1 MRNSF
6 DRPFTFD
13 RVVRLSISFLLIG
26 AGIYLIYTLRSVLLP
41 FLVAWL
47 IAYLLNPIVRFIQT
61 KLRLKKRFV
70 AVLITFALLIGLLTL
85 LFIGITPLV
94 ENELYQINTLIST
107 YDLQSFTVN
116 GIPMSVHDFITKN
129 IDFDSI
135 RNVLSKE
142 SASETIKYLIPTLEN
157 IVSNSISFIFGFTV
171 VFVIILYLIF
181 ILLDYD
187 KINKLWMDL
196 IPHRHRAFVSKLTV
210 DVERSMNTYFRHQAV
225 ICVIVAILFA
235 VGFQIIGLPLAIV
248 LGILIGFLHMIPY
261 MHIMSIVPATLLC
274 WLKVSQTGESF
285 WTLIGLVFLLYLVIQ
300 CIIDIILV
308 PRIMGNAMGLNP
320 AIILLSLSIWGSF
333 MGIAGMIIAIPLTTL
348 LLSYYQQLIDSEK
361 CEDDNDNAE
370 KSDKK
375 LSNE

>member
-6 DRPFTFD
+6 DKPFTFD
-13 RVVRLSISFLLIG
+13 RVIRLSISVLLIG
-26 AGIYLIYTLRSVLLP
+26 TGIYMIYILRSVLLP

-47 IAYLLNPIVRFIQT
+47 IAYLLNPIVRFIQDR
-61 KLRLKKRFV
+61 LRLKKRFV

-85 LFIGITPLV
+85 LFIGITPLI
-94 ENELYQINTLIST
+94 ENEVYQINNLIAT

-116 GIPMSVHDFITKN
+116 GIPLSVHDFIAKN

-142 SASETIKYLIPTLEN
+142 SASETIRYLIPTLEN

-171 VFVIILYLIF
+171 VFIIILYLIF

-196 IPHRHRAFVSKLTV
+196 IPHRHRTFVSRLTV
-210 DVERSMNTYFRHQAV
+210 DVERSMNTYFRHQAL
-225 ICVIVAILFA
+225 ICVIVAVLFA
-235 VGFQIIGLPLAIV
+235 TGFQIIGLPLAIV

-261 MHIMSIVPATLLC
+261 MHIISIVPATLLC

-285 WTLIGLVFLLYLVIQ
+285 WALIGLVFLLYLVIQ

-308 PRIMGNAMGLNP
+308 PRIMGKAMGLNP
-320 AIILLSLSIWGSF
+320 AIILLSLSIWGSL

-348 LLSYYQQLIDSEK
+348 LLSYYQQFIDAEEK
-361 CEDDNDNAE
+361 EEHTLDAE
-370 KSDKK
+370 KSDKE

>member
-6 DRPFTFD
+6 DKPFTFD
-13 RVVRLSISFLLIG
+13 RVVRLSISLLLLG
-26 AGIYLIYTLRSVLLP
+26 TGIYMIYILRSVLLP

-47 IAYLLNPIVRFIQT
+47 IAYLLNPIVRFIQS

-70 AVLITFALLIGLLTL
+70 AVLITFSLLIGLLTL
-85 LFIGITPLV
+85 LFVGITPLV
-94 ENELYQINTLIST
+94 ENELYQINNLIST

-116 GIPMSVHDFITKN
+116 GIPMSVHDFIAKN
-129 IDFDSI
+129 IDFDSL

-171 VFVIILYLIF
+171 VFIIILYLIF

-196 IPHRHRAFVSKLTV
+196 IPHRHRAFVGKLTV
-210 DVERSMNTYFRHQAV
+210 DMERSMNTYFRHQAL

-235 VGFQIIGLPLAIV
+235 IGFQIIGLPLAIV
-248 LGILIGFLHMIPY
+248 LGILIGLLHMIPY
-261 MHIMSIVPATLLC
+261 MHIISIVPAALLC

-285 WTLIGLVFLLYLVIQ
+285 WALIGLVFLLYLVIQ
-300 CIIDIILV
+300 CIIDIVLV
-308 PRIMGNAMGLNP
+308 PRIMGKAMGLNP
-320 AIILLSLSIWGSF
+320 AIILLSLSIWGSL

-348 LLSYYQQLIDSEK
+348 LLSYYQQFIDSE
-361 CEDDNDNAE
+361 EDVEDSFNIE
-370 KSDKK
+370 KSDKE
-375 LSNE
+375 LPNE

>member
-6 DRPFTFD
+6 DKPFTFD
-13 RVVRLSISFLLIG
+13 RVIRLSISVLLIG
-26 AGIYLIYTLRSVLLP
+26 TGIYMIYILRSVLLP

-47 IAYLLNPIVRFIQT
+47 IAYLLNPIVRFIQDR
-61 KLRLKKRFV
+61 LRIKKRFV

-85 LFIGITPLV
+85 LFFGITPLI
-94 ENELYQINTLIST
+94 ENEVYQINNLIAT

-116 GIPMSVHDFITKN
+116 GIPLSVHDFIAKN

-142 SASETIKYLIPTLEN
+142 SASETIRYLIPTLEN

-196 IPHRHRAFVSKLTV
+196 IPHRHRAFVSRVTV
-210 DVERSMNTYFRHQAV
+210 DVERSMNTYFRHQAL
-225 ICVIVAILFA
+225 ICVIVAVLFA
-235 VGFQIIGLPLAIV
+235 TGFQIIGLPLAIV

-261 MHIMSIVPATLLC
+261 MHIISIVPATLLC

-285 WTLIGLVFLLYLVIQ
+285 WALIGLVFLLYLVIQ

-308 PRIMGNAMGLNP
+308 PRIMGKAMGLNP
-320 AIILLSLSIWGSF
+320 AIILLSLSIWGSL

-348 LLSYYQQLIDSEK
+348 LLSYYQQFIDAEEK
-361 CEDDNDNAE
+361 EEHTLEAE
-370 KSDKK
+370 KSDKE

>member
-13 RVVRLSISFLLIG
+13 RVIRLSISVLLIG
-26 AGIYLIYTLRSVLLP
+26 TGIYMIYILRSVLLP

-47 IAYLLNPIVRFIQT
+47 IAYLLNPIVRFIQDRL
-61 KLRLKKRFV
+61 KLKKRFV

-85 LFIGITPLV
+85 LFVSITPLV
-94 ENELYQINTLIST
+94 ENEVYQINNLIAT

-116 GIPMSVHDFITKN
+116 GIPLSVHDFIAKN

-142 SASETIKYLIPTLEN
+142 SASETIRYLIPTLEN

-171 VFVIILYLIF
+171 VFIIILYLIF

-196 IPHRHRAFVSKLTV
+196 IPHRHRAFVSRVTV
-210 DVERSMNTYFRHQAV
+210 DVERSMNTYFRHQAL

-235 VGFQIIGLPLAIV
+235 TGFQIIGLPLAII

-261 MHIMSIVPATLLC
+261 MHIISIVPATLLC

-285 WTLIGLVFLLYLVIQ
+285 WVLIGLVFLIYLVVQ
-300 CIIDIILV
+300 CVIDLILV
-308 PRIMGNAMGLNP
+308 PRIMGKAMGLNP
-320 AIILLSLSIWGSF
+320 AIILLSLSIWGSL

-348 LLSYYQQLIDSEK
+348 LLSYYQQFIDSEEK
-361 CEDDNDNAE
+361 EEHILEAE
-370 KSDKK
+370 KSDKE

>member
-13 RVVRLSISFLLIG
+13 RVIRLSISVILIG
-26 AGIYLIYTLRSVLLP
+26 LGIYMIYILRSVLLP

-47 IAYLLNPIVRFIQT
+47 MAYLLNPVVRFIQD
-61 KLRLKKRFV
+61 KLRLKKRVV
-70 AVLITFALLIGLLTL
+70 AVLITFAMLIGVLTL
-85 LFIGITPLV
+85 FFFCITPLV
-94 ENELYQINTLIST
+94 ENELYQINSLITS

-116 GIPMSVHDFITKN
+116 GMPLSVHDFIAKN
-129 IDFDSI
+129 IDFDSL

-142 SASETIKYLIPTLEN
+142 NASDTIKYLIPTLEN
-157 IVSNSISFIFGFTV
+157 MVSNSISFILGFTV
-171 VFVIILYLIF
+171 VFIIILYLIF

-196 IPHRHRAFVSKLTV
+196 IPHRHRAFVSRVTV
-210 DVERSMNTYFRHQAV
+210 DVERSMNTYFRHQAL

-235 VGFQIIGLPLAIV
+235 TGFQIIGLPLAIV
-248 LGILIGFLHMIPY
+248 LGILIGFLHMVPY
-261 MHIMSIVPATLLC
+261 MHIISVVPAALLC

-285 WTLIGLVFLLYLVIQ
+285 WALIGLVILLYLVIQ

-308 PRIMGNAMGLNP
+308 PRIMGKAMGLNP
-320 AIILLSLSIWGSF
+320 AIILLSLSIWGSL

-348 LLSYYQQLIDSEK
+348 LLSYYQQFIDSE
-361 CEDDNDNAE
+361 EAEEGGISVE
-370 KSDKK
+370 KSDKE

>member
-6 DRPFTFD
+6 DKPFTFD
-13 RVVRLSISFLLIG
+13 RVIRLSISVLLIG
-26 AGIYLIYTLRSVLLP
+26 TGIYMIYILRSVLLP

-47 IAYLLNPIVRFIQT
+47 IAYLLNPIVRFIQDR
-61 KLRLKKRFV
+61 LRLKKRFV

-85 LFIGITPLV
+85 LFIGITPLI
-94 ENELYQINTLIST
+94 ENEVYQINNLIAT

-116 GIPMSVHDFITKN
+116 GIPLSVHDFIAKN

-142 SASETIKYLIPTLEN
+142 SASETIRYLIPTLEN

-171 VFVIILYLIF
+171 VFIIILYLIF

-196 IPHRHRAFVSKLTV
+196 IPHRHRAFVSRVTV
-210 DVERSMNTYFRHQAV
+210 DVERSMNTYFRHQAL

-235 VGFQIIGLPLAIV
+235 TGFQIIGLPLAIV

-261 MHIMSIVPATLLC
+261 MHIISIVPATLLC

-285 WTLIGLVFLLYLVIQ
+285 WALIGLVFLLYLVIQ

-308 PRIMGNAMGLNP
+308 PRIMGKAMGLNP
-320 AIILLSLSIWGSF
+320 AIILLSLSIWGSL

-348 LLSYYQQLIDSEK
+348 LLSYYQQFIDAEEK
-361 CEDDNDNAE
+361 EEHTLEAE
-370 KSDKK
+370 KSDKE

>member
-6 DRPFTFD
+6 DKPFTFD
-13 RVVRLSISFLLIG
+13 RVIRLSISVLLIG
-26 AGIYLIYTLRSVLLP
+26 TGIYMIYILRSVLLP

-47 IAYLLNPIVRFIQT
+47 IAYLLNPIVRFIQDR
-61 KLRLKKRFV
+61 LRLKKRFV

-85 LFIGITPLV
+85 LFIGITPLI
-94 ENELYQINTLIST
+94 ENEVYQINNLIAT

-116 GIPMSVHDFITKN
+116 GIPLSVHDFIAKN

-142 SASETIKYLIPTLEN
+142 SASETIRYLIPTLEN

-171 VFVIILYLIF
+171 VFIIILYLIF

-196 IPHRHRAFVSKLTV
+196 IPHRHRAFVSRLTV
-210 DVERSMNTYFRHQAV
+210 DVERSMNTYFRHQAL

-235 VGFQIIGLPLAIV
+235 TGFQIIGLPLAIV

-261 MHIMSIVPATLLC
+261 MHIISIVPATLLC

-285 WTLIGLVFLLYLVIQ
+285 WALIGLVFLLYLVIQ

-308 PRIMGNAMGLNP
+308 PRIMGKAMGLNP
-320 AIILLSLSIWGSF
+320 AIILLSLSIWGSL

-348 LLSYYQQLIDSEK
+348 LLSYYQQFIDAEEK
-361 CEDDNDNAE
+361 EEHTLDAE
-370 KSDKK
+370 KSDKE

>member
-13 RVVRLSISFLLIG
+13 RVIRLSISVILIG
-26 AGIYLIYTLRSVLLP
+26 LGIYMIYILRSVLLP

-47 IAYLLNPIVRFIQT
+47 MAYLLNPVVRFIKD
-61 KLRLKKRFV
+61 KLRLKKRVV
-70 AVLITFALLIGLLTL
+70 AVLITFAMLIGVLTL
-85 LFIGITPLV
+85 FFFCITPLV
-94 ENELYQINTLIST
+94 ENELYQINSLITS

-116 GIPMSVHDFITKN
+116 GMPLSVHDFIAKN
-129 IDFDSI
+129 IDFDSL

-142 SASETIKYLIPTLEN
+142 NASDTIRYLIPTLEN
-157 IVSNSISFIFGFTV
+157 MVSNSISFILGFTV
-171 VFVIILYLIF
+171 VFIIILYLIF

-196 IPHRHRAFVSKLTV
+196 IPHRHRAFVSRVTV
-210 DVERSMNTYFRHQAV
+210 DVERSMNTYFRHQAL

-235 VGFQIIGLPLAIV
+235 TGFQIIGLPLAIV
-248 LGILIGFLHMIPY
+248 LGILIGFLHMVPY
-261 MHIMSIVPATLLC
+261 MHIISIVPAALLC

-285 WTLIGLVFLLYLVIQ
+285 WALIGLVILLYLVIQ

-308 PRIMGNAMGLNP
+308 PRIMGKAMGLNP
-320 AIILLSLSIWGSF
+320 AIILLSLSIWGSL

-348 LLSYYQQLIDSEK
+348 LLSYYQQFIDSE
-361 CEDDNDNAE
+361 EEVEGGISSE
-370 KSDKK
+370 KSDKE

>member
-13 RVVRLSISFLLIG
+13 RVIRLSISVLLIG
-26 AGIYLIYTLRSVLLP
+26 TGIYMIYILRSVLLP

-47 IAYLLNPIVRFIQT
+47 IAYLLNPIVRFIQDRL
-61 KLRLKKRFV
+61 KLKKRFV

-85 LFIGITPLV
+85 LFVSITPLV
-94 ENELYQINTLIST
+94 ENEVYQINNLIAT

-116 GIPMSVHDFITKN
+116 GIPLSVHDFIAKN

-142 SASETIKYLIPTLEN
+142 SASETIRYLIPTLEN

-171 VFVIILYLIF
+171 VFIIILYLIF

-196 IPHRHRAFVSKLTV
+196 IPHRHRAFVSRVTV
-210 DVERSMNTYFRHQAV
+210 DVERSMNTYFRHQAL

-235 VGFQIIGLPLAIV
+235 TGFQIIGLPLAII

-261 MHIMSIVPATLLC
+261 MHIISIVPATLLC

-285 WTLIGLVFLLYLVIQ
+285 WVLIGLVFLIYLVVQ
-300 CIIDIILV
+300 CVIDLILV
-308 PRIMGNAMGLNP
+308 PRIMGKAMGLNP
-320 AIILLSLSIWGSF
+320 AIILLSLSIWGSL

-348 LLSYYQQLIDSEK
+348 LLSYYQQFIDAEEK
-361 CEDDNDNAE
+361 EEHILEAE
-370 KSDKK
+370 KSDKE

>member
-13 RVVRLSISFLLIG
+13 RVIRLSISVLLIG
-26 AGIYLIYTLRSVLLP
+26 TGIYMIYILRSVLLP

-47 IAYLLNPIVRFIQT
+47 IAYLLNPIVRFIQDRL
-61 KLRLKKRFV
+61 KLKKRFV

-85 LFIGITPLV
+85 LFVSITPLV
-94 ENELYQINTLIST
+94 ENEVYQINNLIAT

-116 GIPMSVHDFITKN
+116 GIPLSVHDFIAKN

-142 SASETIKYLIPTLEN
+142 SASETIRYLIPTLEN

-171 VFVIILYLIF
+171 VFIIILYLIF

-196 IPHRHRAFVSKLTV
+196 IPHRHRAFVSRVTV
-210 DVERSMNTYFRHQAV
+210 DVERSMNTYFRHQAL

-235 VGFQIIGLPLAIV
+235 TGFQIIGLPLAII

-261 MHIMSIVPATLLC
+261 MHIISIVPATLLC

-285 WTLIGLVFLLYLVIQ
+285 WVLIGLVFLIYLVVQ
-300 CIIDIILV
+300 CIIDLILV
-308 PRIMGNAMGLNP
+308 PRIMGKAMGLNP
-320 AIILLSLSIWGSF
+320 AIILLSLSIWGSL

-348 LLSYYQQLIDSEK
+348 LLSYYQQFIDAEEK
-361 CEDDNDNAE
+361 EEHILEAE
-370 KSDKK
+370 KSDKE

>member
-6 DRPFTFD
+6 DKPFTFD
-13 RVVRLSISFLLIG
+13 RVIRLSISVLLIG
-26 AGIYLIYTLRSVLLP
+26 TGIYMIYILRSVLLP

-47 IAYLLNPIVRFIQT
+47 IAYLLNPIVRFIQDR
-61 KLRLKKRFV
+61 LRIKKRFV

-85 LFIGITPLV
+85 LFFGITPLI
-94 ENELYQINTLIST
+94 ENEVYQINNLIAT

-116 GIPMSVHDFITKN
+116 GIPLSVHDFIAKN

-142 SASETIKYLIPTLEN
+142 SASETIRYLIPTLEN

-171 VFVIILYLIF
+171 VFIIILYLIF

-196 IPHRHRAFVSKLTV
+196 IPHRHRAFISRLTV
-210 DVERSMNTYFRHQAV
+210 DVERSMNTYFRHQAL
-225 ICVIVAILFA
+225 ICVIVAVLFA
-235 VGFQIIGLPLAIV
+235 TGFQIIGLPLAIV

-261 MHIMSIVPATLLC
+261 MHIISIVPATLLC

-285 WTLIGLVFLLYLVIQ
+285 WALIGLVFLLYLVIQ

-308 PRIMGNAMGLNP
+308 PRIMGKAMGLNP
-320 AIILLSLSIWGSF
+320 AIILLSLSIWGSL

-348 LLSYYQQLIDSEK
+348 LLSYYQQFIDAEEK
-361 CEDDNDNAE
+361 EEHTLEAE
-370 KSDKK
+370 KSDKE

>member
-13 RVVRLSISFLLIG
+13 RVIRLSISVLLIG
-26 AGIYLIYTLRSVLLP
+26 TGIYMIYILRSVLLP

-47 IAYLLNPIVRFIQT
+47 IAYLLNPIVRFIQDRL
-61 KLRLKKRFV
+61 KLKKRFV

-85 LFIGITPLV
+85 LFVSITPLV
-94 ENELYQINTLIST
+94 ENEVYQINNLIAT

-116 GIPMSVHDFITKN
+116 GIPLSVHDFIAKN

-142 SASETIKYLIPTLEN
+142 SASETIRYLIPTLEN

-171 VFVIILYLIF
+171 VFIIILYLIF

-196 IPHRHRAFVSKLTV
+196 IPHRHRAFVSRVTV
-210 DVERSMNTYFRHQAV
+210 DVERSMNTYFRHQALV
-225 ICVIVAILFA
+225 CVIVAILFA
-235 VGFQIIGLPLAIV
+235 TGFQIIGLPLAII

-261 MHIMSIVPATLLC
+261 MHIISIVPATLLC

-285 WTLIGLVFLLYLVIQ
+285 WVLIGLVFLIYLVVQ
-300 CIIDIILV
+300 CIIDLILV
-308 PRIMGNAMGLNP
+308 PRIMGKAMGLNP
-320 AIILLSLSIWGSF
+320 AIILLSLSIWGSL

-348 LLSYYQQLIDSEK
+348 LLSYYQQFIDSEEK
-361 CEDDNDNAE
+361 EEHILEAE
-370 KSDKK
+370 KSDKE

>member
-6 DRPFTFD
+6 DKPFTFD
-13 RVVRLSISFLLIG
+13 RVIRLSISVLLIG
-26 AGIYLIYTLRSVLLP
+26 TGIYMIYILRSVLLP

-47 IAYLLNPIVRFIQT
+47 IAYLLNPIVRFIQDR
-61 KLRLKKRFV
+61 LRLKKRFV

-85 LFIGITPLV
+85 LFIGITPLI
-94 ENELYQINTLIST
+94 ENEVYQINNLIAT

-116 GIPMSVHDFITKN
+116 GIPLSVHDFIAKN

-142 SASETIKYLIPTLEN
+142 SASETIRYLIPTLEN

-171 VFVIILYLIF
+171 VFIIILYLIF

-196 IPHRHRAFVSKLTV
+196 IPHRHRTFVSRLTV
-210 DVERSMNTYFRHQAV
+210 DVERSMNTYFRHQAL
-225 ICVIVAILFA
+225 ICVIVAVLFA
-235 VGFQIIGLPLAIV
+235 TGFQIIGLPLAIV

-261 MHIMSIVPATLLC
+261 MHIISIVPATLLC

-285 WTLIGLVFLLYLVIQ
+285 WALIGLVFLLYLVIQ

-308 PRIMGNAMGLNP
+308 PRIMGKAMGLNP
-320 AIILLSLSIWGSF
+320 AIILLSLSIWGSL

-348 LLSYYQQLIDSEK
+348 LLSYYQQFIDAEEK
-361 CEDDNDNAE
+361 EEHTLEAE
-370 KSDKK
+370 KSDKE

>member
-13 RVVRLSISFLLIG
+13 RVVRLFISLLLIG
-26 AGIYLIYTLRSVLLP
+26 TGIYLIYILRSVLLP

-61 KLRLKKRFV
+61 RLRLKKRFV
-70 AVLITFALLIGLLTL
+70 AVLITFTLLIGLLTL

-94 ENELYQINTLIST
+94 ENELFQINTLIST

-116 GIPMSVHDFITKN
+116 GIPMSVHDFIAKN
-129 IDFDSI
+129 IDFDSL

-142 SASETIKYLIPTLEN
+142 SASETIRYLIPTLEN

-171 VFVIILYLIF
+171 VFIIILYLIF

-210 DVERSMNTYFRHQAV
+210 DMERSMNTYFRHQAL
-225 ICVIVAILFA
+225 ICVIVAVLFA

-248 LGILIGFLHMIPY
+248 LGILIGLLHMIPY
-261 MHIMSIVPATLLC
+261 MHIISIVPATLLC

-285 WTLIGLVFLLYLVIQ
+285 WTLIGLVFLLYLIIQ
-300 CIIDIILV
+300 CIIDIVLV
-308 PRIMGNAMGLNP
+308 PRIMGKAMGLNP

-348 LLSYYQQLIDSEK
+348 LLSYYQQFIDSEG
-361 CEDDNDNAE
+361 DSGDSLDRE
-370 KSDKK
+370 KSDKE

>member
-6 DRPFTFD
+6 DKPFTFD
-13 RVVRLSISFLLIG
+13 RVIRLSISVLLIG
-26 AGIYLIYTLRSVLLP
+26 TGIYMIYILRSVLLP

-47 IAYLLNPIVRFIQT
+47 IAYLLNPIVRFIQDR
-61 KLRLKKRFV
+61 LRLKKRFV

-85 LFIGITPLV
+85 LFIGITPLI
-94 ENELYQINTLIST
+94 ENEVYQINNLIAT

-116 GIPMSVHDFITKN
+116 GIPLSVHDFIAKN

-142 SASETIKYLIPTLEN
+142 SASETIRYLIPTLEN

-171 VFVIILYLIF
+171 VFIIILYLIF

-196 IPHRHRAFVSKLTV
+196 IPHRHRAFISRLTV
-210 DVERSMNTYFRHQAV
+210 DVERSMNTYFRHQAL

-235 VGFQIIGLPLAIV
+235 TGFQIIGLPLAIV

-261 MHIMSIVPATLLC
+261 MHIISIVPATLLC

-285 WTLIGLVFLLYLVIQ
+285 WALIGLVFLLYLVIQ

-308 PRIMGNAMGLNP
+308 PRIMGKAMGLNP
-320 AIILLSLSIWGSF
+320 AIILLSLSIWGSL

-348 LLSYYQQLIDSEK
+348 LLSYYQQFIDAEEK
-361 CEDDNDNAE
+361 EEHTLEAE
-370 KSDKK
+370 KSDKE

>member
-13 RVVRLSISFLLIG
+13 RVIRLSISVLLIG
-26 AGIYLIYTLRSVLLP
+26 TGIYMIYILRSVLLP

-47 IAYLLNPIVRFIQT
+47 IAYLLNPIVRFIQDRL
-61 KLRLKKRFV
+61 KLKKRFV
-70 AVLITFALLIGLLTL
+70 AVLITFALLIGLLIL
-85 LFIGITPLV
+85 LFVSITPLV
-94 ENELYQINTLIST
+94 ENEVYQINNLIAT

-116 GIPMSVHDFITKN
+116 GIPLSVHDFIAKN

-142 SASETIKYLIPTLEN
+142 SASETIRYLIPTLEN

-171 VFVIILYLIF
+171 VFIIILYLIF

-196 IPHRHRAFVSKLTV
+196 IPHRHRAFVSRVTV
-210 DVERSMNTYFRHQAV
+210 DVERSMNTYFRHQAL

-235 VGFQIIGLPLAIV
+235 TGFQIIGLPLAII

-261 MHIMSIVPATLLC
+261 MHIISIVPATLLC

-285 WTLIGLVFLLYLVIQ
+285 WVLIGLVFLIYLVVQ
-300 CIIDIILV
+300 CIIDLILV
-308 PRIMGNAMGLNP
+308 PRIMGKAMGLNP
-320 AIILLSLSIWGSF
+320 AIILLSLSIWGSL

-348 LLSYYQQLIDSEK
+348 LLSYYQQFIDSEEK
-361 CEDDNDNAE
+361 EEHILEAE
-370 KSDKK
+370 KSDKE

>member
-6 DRPFTFD
+6 DKPFTFD
-13 RVVRLSISFLLIG
+13 RVIRLSISVLLIG
-26 AGIYLIYTLRSVLLP
+26 TGIYMIYILRGVLLP

-47 IAYLLNPIVRFIQT
+47 IAYLLNPIVRFIQDR
-61 KLRLKKRFV
+61 LRLKKRFV

-85 LFIGITPLV
+85 LFIGITPLI
-94 ENELYQINTLIST
+94 ENEVYQINNLIAT

-116 GIPMSVHDFITKN
+116 GIPLSVHDFIAKN

-142 SASETIKYLIPTLEN
+142 SASETIRYLIPTLEN

-171 VFVIILYLIF
+171 VFIIILYLIF

-196 IPHRHRAFVSKLTV
+196 IPHRHRAFVSRVTI
-210 DVERSMNTYFRHQAV
+210 DVERSMNTYFRHQAL

-235 VGFQIIGLPLAIV
+235 TGFQIIGLPLAIV

-261 MHIMSIVPATLLC
+261 MHIISIVPATLLC

-285 WTLIGLVFLLYLVIQ
+285 WALIGLVFLLYLVIQ

-308 PRIMGNAMGLNP
+308 PRIMGKAMGLNP
-320 AIILLSLSIWGSF
+320 AIILLSLSIWGSL

-348 LLSYYQQLIDSEK
+348 LLSYYQQFIDAEEK
-361 CEDDNDNAE
+361 EEHTLEAE
-370 KSDKK
+370 KSDKE

>member
-13 RVVRLSISFLLIG
+13 RVIRLSISVLLIG
-26 AGIYLIYTLRSVLLP
+26 TGIYMIYILRSVLLP

-47 IAYLLNPIVRFIQT
+47 IAYLLNPIVRFIQDRL
-61 KLRLKKRFV
+61 KLKKRFV

-85 LFIGITPLV
+85 LFVSITPLV
-94 ENELYQINTLIST
+94 ENEVYQINNLIAT

-116 GIPMSVHDFITKN
+116 GIPLSVHDFIAKN

-142 SASETIKYLIPTLEN
+142 SASETIRYLIPTLEN

-171 VFVIILYLIF
+171 VFIIILYLIF

-196 IPHRHRAFVSKLTV
+196 IPHRHRAFVSRVTV
-210 DVERSMNTYFRHQAV
+210 DVERSMNTYFRHQAL

-235 VGFQIIGLPLAIV
+235 TGFQIIGLPLAII

-261 MHIMSIVPATLLC
+261 MHIISIVPATLLC

-285 WTLIGLVFLLYLVIQ
+285 WVLIGLVFLIYLVVQ
-300 CIIDIILV
+300 CIIDLILV
-308 PRIMGNAMGLNP
+308 PRIMGKAMGLNP
-320 AIILLSLSIWGSF
+320 AIILLSLSIWGSL

-348 LLSYYQQLIDSEK
+348 LLSYYQQFIDSEEK
-361 CEDDNDNAE
+361 EEHILEAE
-370 KSDKK
+370 KSDKE